1 MKFLPTKD
9 HETNGMLSR
18 KQQPDLLCS
27 LGHFI
32 AIPSG
37 AVWVI
42 LLGLGVQLATVSEVV
57 DGLKC

>member
-1 MKFLPTKD
+1 MKFLSPKD
-9 HETNGMLSR
+9 HETNGMFRR
-18 KQQPDLLCS
+18 KQHSDLLGS

-42 LLGLGVQLATVSEVV
+42 LLGLGVQLATISEVV
-57 DGLKC
+57 DGLKR